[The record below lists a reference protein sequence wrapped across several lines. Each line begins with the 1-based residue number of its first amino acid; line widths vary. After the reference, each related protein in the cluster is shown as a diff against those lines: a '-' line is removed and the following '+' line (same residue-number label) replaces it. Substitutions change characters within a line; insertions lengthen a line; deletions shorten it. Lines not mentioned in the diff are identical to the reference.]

1 MVDDVCNYSGFHN
14 VKTFLRRKIYTYVEH
29 MLYFFRELTRKPHIA
44 GRYNNEVEQVN
55 YIVNK
60 WKEYGLDSI
69 ETKTYNVLLSYPKQD
84 DPNYIAIISE
94 DGTESDKSQLQEK
107 VINPEQ
113 NDPDVV
119 DPFNAYSPSGE
130 PEVSYL
136 FTFIV

>member
-1 MVDDVCNYSGFHN
+1 M
-14 VKTFLRRKIYTYVEH
+14 
-29 MLYFFRELTRKPHIA
+29 
-44 GRYNNEVEQVN
+44 N
-55 YIVNK
+55 YIINK

-84 DPNYIAIISE
+84 DPNYVSIIAE

-119 DPFNAYSPSGE
+119 DPFNAYSPPGQ
-130 PEVSYL
+130 PEVRTHSL
-136 FTFIV
+136 IGLGEITFFKW